1 MPILVYPTA
10 IRLFGSV
17 TLLKRSALIIL
28 SAAALGAC
36 GGSSDPATTAD
47 SPAHGSTTGGS
58 TAGSGTGAQAVV
70 PAGLLE
76 TARPEFVWPAVAD
89 AEQYKIVVQDVNGNG
104 YQRLLDPVA
113 AGCQTGEGNCSG
125 TTAMGY
131 FDNDLTWYVESAVNG
146 ASGPTST
153 PVSITTPISQDLQPI
168 KSNTGICEAWPSVA
182 YDNYVALNNT
192 WNSRVMTNDSWTQ
205 TINVTEDID
214 GSVST
219 SWTYDWLGK
228 NDAGQFGE
236 FEVKAYP
243 EVFYGPKLGTHVSG
257 SKEETGL
264 PELVR
269 NLPEFV
275 VTYDFS
281 ETGTDAERNVA
292 LESFFHDS
300 CNIQGPCDDVD
311 NRAYEMMIWVNNP
324 DIRTPGDL
332 AVSGVMVDDKLWDV
346 YIKPRSDKHYIAFTA
361 QTPSTSGT
369 INWKRFVDWTQQWT
383 SENADTLQIDK
394 LDPDFCMAA
403 IEMGTEMWW
412 GQGTFTLNKFEV
424 TR

>member
-1 MPILVYPTA
+1 M
-10 IRLFGSV
+10 
-17 TLLKRSALIIL
+17 
-28 SAAALGAC
+28 
-36 GGSSDPATTAD
+36 
-47 SPAHGSTTGGS
+47 
-58 TAGSGTGAQAVV
+58 
-70 PAGLLE
+70 
-76 TARPEFVWPAVAD
+76 
-89 AEQYKIVVQDVNGNG
+89 
-104 YQRLLDPVA
+104 
-113 AGCQTGEGNCSG
+113 
-125 TTAMGY
+125 
-131 FDNDLTWYVESAVNG
+131 
-146 ASGPTST
+146 
-153 PVSITTPISQDLQPI
+153 
-168 KSNTGICEAWPSVA
+168 
-182 YDNYVALNNT
+182 
-192 WNSRVMTNDSWTQ
+192 
-205 TINVTEDID
+205 
-214 GSVST
+214 
-219 SWTYDWLGK
+219 
-228 NDAGQFGE
+228 
-236 FEVKAYP
+236 
-243 EVFYGPKLGTHVSG
+243 FYGPKLGTHVSG